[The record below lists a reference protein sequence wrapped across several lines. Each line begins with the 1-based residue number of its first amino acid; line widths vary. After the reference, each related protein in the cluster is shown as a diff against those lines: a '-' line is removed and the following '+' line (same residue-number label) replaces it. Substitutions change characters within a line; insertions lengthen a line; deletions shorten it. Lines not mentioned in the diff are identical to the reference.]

1 MKNLVLRTLT
11 GICFVALLVGCIV
24 GGFHAFVCLFSVVTA
39 LSLWEFGNI
48 VNRCDGASVCAKLNV
63 PLGVFL
69 FLTVSYALR
78 NASGFSLSVSVG
90 LLILLLLLLL
100 VSELY
105 RKAAHPLKN
114 WAYAFASQVYVT
126 LPFCLLSV
134 LAFRTATSG
143 SVYNYVAPLA
153 IFIFL
158 WTSDTGAYC
167 CGSLLSRYVPAKL
180 FPRISPNKSWIG
192 SIGGGLLCIV
202 AALLMWQWLGVW
214 SAPVW
219 VGFGLV
225 VCVSGTL
232 GDLVE
237 SLLKR
242 QLGIKD
248 SGNILPGHGGML
260 DRFDSSYLAIPATL
274 CYFCLIG
281 LV

>member
-1 MKNLVLRTLT
+1 MKNLILRTLT

-24 GGFHAFVCLFSVVTA
+24 AGPNTFIYLFAVVTA
-39 LSLWEFGNI
+39 LALLEFGKV
-48 VNRCDGASVCAKLNV
+48 VNHHDGASVSAKLNV

-69 FLTVSYALR
+69 FLTVSFALR
-78 NASGFSLSVSVG
+78 DKSGFSLSVSFA
-90 LLILLLLLLL
+90 LLLLL
-100 VSELY
+100 VMLLLICELY

-114 WAYAFASQVYVT
+114 WAYAFASQIYVT
-126 LPFCLLSV
+126 LPFCLLAV
-134 LAFRTATSG
+134 LAFRTGISG
-143 SVYNYVAPLA
+143 YVYNYVVPLA

-167 CGSLLSRYVPAKL
+167 CGSMLSKYIPAKL

-192 SIGGGLLCIV
+192 SIGGGVLCVV
-202 AALLMWQWLGVW
+202 AALIMWQVFDCW
-214 SAPVW
+214 SAFVW
-219 VGFGLV
+219 IGFGLV
-225 VCVSGTL
+225 VCVFGTL

-242 QLGIKD
+242 LLGIKD

-260 DRFDSSYLAIPATL
+260 DRFDSALLAIPATL